1 MFSLGQVL
9 ASHSHSVTNFT
20 RKKDQKHFRQQQ
32 KSGNSAKISALL
44 NMDIHLDHQ
53 LQDYMKTLKFLD
65 LRLSLTLLLS
75 LLWPNFPPHL
85 RRALLQ
91 GRVHTIKHTAWPTE
105 SQSTPRRFSVSR
117 VPQQEIKH
125 SAQSF
130 TCLLLWKAELKETAP
145 VK

>member
-75 LLWPNFPPHL
+75 LLWPNFPHIYEEHFYREESTPLNTWHG
-85 RRALLQ
+85 LQ
-91 GRVHTIKHTAWPTE
+91 GVNQRPE
-105 SQSTPRRFSVSR
+105 DFRSQECLSRR
-117 VPQQEIKH
+117 
-125 SAQSF
+125 
-130 TCLLLWKAELKETAP
+130 
-145 VK
+145 